1 MIGMLSRRE
10 FMRLAGITAALS
22 TMVACAAPVAPGT
35 IEPATSDQTPSE
47 TTSTGEIVTPQG
59 RVLPPDAAP
68 LDKQV
73 FYTVAGE
80 PRHLDISR
88 DVYSASAAL
97 NLGGEPLLRRNEN
110 QELVPALAES
120 WSAGPD
126 AEYWDFVI
134 REGARWS
141 DGEPITAEDWVF
153 TFRHISSPTL
163 DTPWVWYYY
172 DIRGVRA
179 HKEGSGSA
187 DDIGVEAVDERTVR
201 IWGETG
207 SIPHL
212 PALLAYQAA
221 SPAPKHLAEQDP
233 ENWANSIEGFVS
245 SGPYIPVRWEH
256 NQRIEWEI
264 NPYYNGPHT
273 PAIQRVVQVLGTAQT
288 NWFNVWL
295 NREIDLI
302 DVMTTAD
309 VQQARS
315 NPELQDYLHHYNDF
329 QTEYLALD
337 TMNPPL
343 DNLTLRQ
350 ALSRALDRDALA
362 NQVLLGTYVPAY
374 SMLPPGFPAYNPE
387 LQAVQSY
394 NLEEARALLA
404 EAGYP
409 EGRDSNGNQLT
420 LELYSNGRDVH
431 LEFVKDQWER
441 NLGIQVNLTVLE
453 GAVWGQQRAEHAM
466 MIYKGPYQYD
476 YIDPSNMLTSLWR
489 STSAAGSPRHAW
501 QSDEFDRLVTEAGS
515 EVDPEQRIDMYQEA
529 ERILVEDVGGIF
541 LTHRLIFQIW
551 WPYVT
556 GIPAD
561 ESGNEVY
568 RALDLTR
575 FQMYIRNDVDEW
587 RTPS

>member
-1 MIGMLSRRE
+1 
-10 FMRLAGITAALS
+10 
-22 TMVACAAPVAPGT
+22 
-35 IEPATSDQTPSE
+35 
-47 TTSTGEIVTPQG
+47 
-59 RVLPPDAAP
+59 
-68 LDKQV
+68 
-73 FYTVAGE
+73 
-80 PRHLDISR
+80 
-88 DVYSASAAL
+88 
-97 NLGGEPLLRRNEN
+97 
-110 QELVPALAES
+110 
-120 WSAGPD
+120 
-126 AEYWDFVI
+126 
-134 REGARWS
+134 
-141 DGEPITAEDWVF
+141 
-153 TFRHISSPTL
+153 
-163 DTPWVWYYY
+163 
-172 DIRGVRA
+172 
-179 HKEGSGSA
+179 
-187 DDIGVEAVDERTVR
+187 
-201 IWGETG
+201 
-207 SIPHL
+207 
-212 PALLAYQAA
+212 
-221 SPAPKHLAEQDP
+221 
-233 ENWANSIEGFVS
+233 
-245 SGPYIPVRWEH
+245 
-256 NQRIEWEI
+256 
-264 NPYYNGPHT
+264 
-273 PAIQRVVQVLGTAQT
+273 
-288 NWFNVWL
+288 
-295 NREIDLI
+295 
-302 DVMTTAD
+302 
-309 VQQARS
+309 
-315 NPELQDYLHHYNDF
+315 
-329 QTEYLALD
+329 
-337 TMNPPL
+337 
-343 DNLTLRQ
+343 
-350 ALSRALDRDALA
+350 
-362 NQVLLGTYVPAY
+362 VPAY